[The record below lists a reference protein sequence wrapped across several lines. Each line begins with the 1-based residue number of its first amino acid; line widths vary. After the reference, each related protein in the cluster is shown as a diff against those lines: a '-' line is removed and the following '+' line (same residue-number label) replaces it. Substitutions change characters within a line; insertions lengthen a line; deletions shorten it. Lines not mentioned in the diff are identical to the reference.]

1 METSIYLANAPECCS
16 GEEKLKQMLGLLGA
30 GVEADDLFHDE
41 DQHPAMMM

>member
-30 GVEADDLFHDE
+30 GMEEDDLFHDE
-41 DQHPAMMM
+41 DQHLAMM